1 MTLPQTKERE
11 YRFKLALRMVLPI
24 FTLIIAFI
32 INSLISTNE
41 QLTYIFYIELTL
53 ILFFSIYFIFYL
65 IYKGFDTKIT
75 DNVSKVFSREYLYN
89 YLEKEIKNSKEYS
102 LLLISIDNLNE
113 INSRYGMNSGDKIL
127 FEVVVWIEKYFKE
140 KNIENFP
147 IGHLKGGDFVIGLKG
162 KKNDFKTTLELF
174 CLKSEELKIDSV
186 EVQISAAIN
195 DITLSKDINYLIE
208 NLFYL
213 QKLTKNYKNIIS
225 IEDETDPNELE
236 FLVIDAINKKNIE
249 VVLQDVFEGDIPVV
263 KECFIKLKTVDN
275 KLIYPKIYMKFLDK
289 LRITVKYDLMIL
301 EKIISLCTEYIDE
314 VFAISISPTSIRNPL
329 FIAKVKELFYK
340 NSSIKNRVV
349 FILSESEYYPF
360 IENYNNVL
368 QTLRAFGIIIVIDR
382 LGSLNSSFLYL
393 RDLDIDIVRFDSL
406 YTKETNQIKYKNI
419 IDGFN
424 TMAHNKGVKSWVKM
438 VENESSYKTL
448 KEQNIDYIQG
458 KYLAPLEKI

>member
-32 INSLISTNE
+32 INSLISKTE
-41 QLTYIFYIELTL
+41 ELTYLFYIELIL

-65 IYKGFDTKIT
+65 IYNGFDTKIT
-75 DNVSKVFSREYLYN
+75 DNVSKVFSREYLYD

-127 FEVVVWIEKYFKE
+127 FEVIVWIEKYFKE

-162 KKNDFKTTLELF
+162 KKSNYKTILELLY
-174 CLKSEELKIDSV
+174 LKSEELKIDSI
-186 EVQISAAIN
+186 EVQISGAIN
-195 DITLSKDINYLIE
+195 DIALSKEIDYLIE

-213 QKLTKNYKNIIS
+213 QKLAKNYKNIIS
-225 IEDETDPNELE
+225 TEDETDPNELE

-249 VVLQDVFEGDIPVV
+249 VMLQDVFNGNIPAI

-275 KLIYPKIYMKFLDK
+275 RLIYPKVYMKILDK

-301 EKIISLCTEYIDE
+301 EKIVSLCLEQNDL

-329 FIAKVKELFYK
+329 FIAKVRELFYK
-340 NSSIKNRVV
+340 NSSLKNRVV
-349 FILSESEYYPF
+349 FMLSESEYYPF
-360 IENYNNVL
+360 IENYNNIL
-368 QTLRAFGIIIVIDR
+368 QTLRTFGIIIAIDR

-393 RDLDIDIVRFDSL
+393 RDLDIDIVRFDSF
-406 YTKETNQIKYKNI
+406 YIKETNQVKYKNI
-419 IDGFN
+419 VDGFN
-424 TMAHNKGVKSWVKM
+424 TMAHNKGIKSWVKM
-438 VENESSYKTL
+438 VESESSYKTL

>member
-65 IYKGFDTKIT
+65 IYNGFDTKIT
-75 DNVSKVFSREYLYN
+75 NSVSKVFSKEYLYN

-102 LLLISIDNLNE
+102 LLLISIDNLSE
-113 INSRYGMNSGDKIL
+113 INSRYGMSSGDKIL
-127 FEVVVWIEKYFKE
+127 FEVIVWIEKYFKE
-140 KNIENFP
+140 KNIDNFP
-147 IGHLKGGDFVIGLKG
+147 IGHVKGGDFIIGLKG
-162 KKNDFKTTLELF
+162 KKNDYKTILELF
-174 CLKSEELKIDSV
+174 CLKSEELKIDSI

-195 DITLSKDINYLIE
+195 DIALSKDINYLIE

-213 QKLTKNYKNIIS
+213 QKIDKNYKNMIS

-249 VVLQDVFEGDIPVV
+249 VMLQDVFDGDTLAI

-275 KLIYPKIYMKFLDK
+275 KLIYPKIYMKILDK
-289 LRITVKYDLMIL
+289 LRIMIKYDLMIL
-301 EKIISLCTEYIDE
+301 EKIISLCIQHVDE
-314 VFAISISPTSIRNPL
+314 IFAISISPTSIRNPL
-329 FIAKVKELFYK
+329 FIAKVKEFFYK
-340 NSSIKNRVV
+340 NSSLKNRVV

-368 QTLRAFGIIIVIDR
+368 QTLRTFGVIIAIDR

-393 RDLDIDIVRFDSL
+393 RDLDIDIVRFDSF
-406 YTKETNQIKYKNI
+406 YIKETNQVKYKNI
-419 IDGFN
+419 VDGFN

-438 VENESSYKTL
+438 VENESSYKIL